1 MQAYTFEQ
9 YPLFKQL
16 ERLPDG
22 SWHPE
27 DIKAAIRKRGLTLAE
42 LCEQMNVPKHSASK
56 ALAEPFTKGELA
68 IAEYFDVPVQL
79 LFPTRWTLGQE
90 RVRPRYAAK
99 YTTVA
104 ELLS

>member
-1 MQAYTFEQ
+1 MLSFEQ

-16 ERLPDG
+16 ERQIDG

-27 DIKAAIRKRGLTLAE
+27 DIKTAIRKQGVTLSE
-42 LCEQMNVPKHSASK
+42 LCEKMGVAHYSASK
-56 ALAEPFTKGELA
+56 ALVEPFTKGELA
-68 IAEYFDVPVQL
+68 IAEFFDVPVQL
-79 LFPTRWTLGQE
+79 LFPTRWTADKK
-90 RVRPRYAAK
+90 RVRPRYADK

>member
-1 MQAYTFEQ
+1 MLSFEQ
-9 YPLFKQL
+9 FPLFRQF
-16 ERLPDG
+16 ERLSDG

-27 DIKAAIRKRGLTLAE
+27 DIKAAIRKRGVSLAE

-56 ALAEPFTKGELA
+56 ALAEPFTQGEVA
-68 IAEYFDVPVQL
+68 IAKYLDVPVQL
-79 LFPTRWTLGQE
+79 LFPTRWTVDKK

>member
-1 MQAYTFEQ
+1 MLSFEQ
-9 YPLFKQL
+9 YPLFRTL

-27 DIKAAIRKRGLTLAE
+27 DIKAAIRKRGVTMSE
-42 LCEQMNVPKHSASK
+42 LGQAMGVDHRAASK
-56 ALAEPFTKGELA
+56 ALAEPFTKGEVA
-68 IAEYFDVPVQL
+68 IAQYLDVPVQL
-79 LFPTRWTLGQE
+79 LFPTRWTVDKK
-90 RVRPRYAAK
+90 RVRPRYADK

>member
-1 MQAYTFEQ
+1 MLNFEQ

-16 ERLPDG
+16 DRLPDG

-27 DIKAAIRKRGLTLAE
+27 DIKTAIRKKGVTLSE
-42 LCEQMNVPKHSASK
+42 LCEQMGIDHRSASK
-56 ALAEPFTKGELA
+56 ALAEPYTKGELA
-68 IAEYFDVPVQL
+68 IAEYLDIPVQL
-79 LFPTRWTLGQE
+79 LFPTRWTIDKK
-90 RVRPRYAAK
+90 RVRPRYADK

>member
-1 MQAYTFEQ
+1 MLSYEQ
-9 YPLFKQL
+9 YPLFRTL
-16 ERLPDG
+16 EKLPDG

-27 DIKAAIRKRGLTLAE
+27 DVKSAIRKTGVSLSE
-42 LCEQMNVPKHSASK
+42 LCEQMGIDHRSASK
-56 ALAEPFTKGELA
+56 ALAEPYTKGELA
-68 IAEYFDVPVQL
+68 IAEYLNIPVQL
-79 LFPTRWTLGQE
+79 LFPTRWTIDKK

>member
-1 MQAYTFEQ
+1 MLSYEQ

-16 ERLPDG
+16 EKLPDG

-27 DIKAAIRKRGLTLAE
+27 DVKSAIRKTGVTLSE
-42 LCEQMNVPKHSASK
+42 LCEHMGIDHRSASK
-56 ALAEPFTKGELA
+56 ALAEPYTKGELA
-68 IAEYFDVPVQL
+68 IAEYLGIPVQL
-79 LFPTRWTLGQE
+79 LFPTRWTMDKK

>member
-1 MQAYTFEQ
+1 MLSFEQ
-9 YPLFKQL
+9 YPLFEQL

-27 DIKAAIRKRGLTLAE
+27 DIKTAIRKTGVSLSE
-42 LCEQMNVPKHSASK
+42 LCEQMGVDHRSASK
-56 ALAEPFTKGELA
+56 ALVEPFTKGELA
-68 IAEYFDVPVQL
+68 IAEYFNVPVQL
-79 LFPTRWTLGQE
+79 LFPTRWTVDKK